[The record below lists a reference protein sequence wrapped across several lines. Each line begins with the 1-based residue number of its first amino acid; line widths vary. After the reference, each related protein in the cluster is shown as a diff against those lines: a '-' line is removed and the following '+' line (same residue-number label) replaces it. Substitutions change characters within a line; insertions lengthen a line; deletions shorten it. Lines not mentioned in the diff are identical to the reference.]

1 MRVPGAWRISAGG
14 VPVPPPPTGAA
25 RCAEIARIRASLP
38 RAASAGPR
46 YVPDSPLWEPY
57 FRHRHAEQLEATN
70 SVVPSGRLNSKGRRR
85 WWGVPGR
92 TLEAVLEY
100 IEGGNTPRL
109 EYPEPPSFSRRRG
122 SSWTPRRMDPPPR
135 ASSSSSGQSTGSP
148 CLRTVKPEPQDTPV
162 SWRTRSSGV
171 RIADSTPA
179 SGRLVLVMPKP
190 EPSLPPEYEEIA
202 RRGFSDED
210 ALRWA
215 SDDYLRDE
223 MVRQRRALEE
233 IAARKRGR
241 EDEHG
246 VVILDSDD
254 DEEDAAGPSNPP
266 HQPGKGCSRDG
277 GRGGG
282 DDDDDGGD
290 YTRFYSLLGM

>member
-1 MRVPGAWRISAGG
+1 MRVPGAWRINAGG

-25 RCAEIARIRASLP
+25 RRAKIALIRASLP
-38 RAASAGPR
+38 RAARKGPR
-46 YVPDSPLWEPY
+46 YVPESPPWEPY
-57 FRHRHAEQLEATN
+57 FRRRHAEQLEATN
-70 SVVPSGRLNSKGRRR
+70 GVVPSGRLNSERQRR

-122 SSWTPRRMDPPPR
+122 SSWTPRRMDPR
-135 ASSSSSGQSTGSP
+135 ASSSSSGRSTGSP
-148 CLRTVKPEPQDTPV
+148 CLRPIKPEPQDMHV
-162 SWRTRSSGV
+162 SRRTRSSGI

-179 SGRLVLVMPKP
+179 SGRLVLVAPKP
-190 EPSLPPEYEEIA
+190 EPSLPPEYEELV

-215 SDDYLRDE
+215 RDDYLRDE

-241 EDEHG
+241 KDKHG

-254 DEEDAAGPSNPP
+254 DEDAAGPSNPP
-266 HQPGKGCSRDG
+266 RQLGKGCSRDS

-282 DDDDDGGD
+282 DDDDDDGD

>member
-1 MRVPGAWRISAGG
+1 MEDQRRRRAGA
-14 VPVPPPPTGAA
+14 PDTTGAA
-25 RCAEIARIRASLP
+25 RHAEIAHIRSSLP
-38 RAASAGPR
+38 RAAREGPR

-57 FRHRHAEQLEATN
+57 FRRRHAEQLEATN
-70 SVVPSGRLNSKGRRR
+70 GAVPSGKHNADGRR

-109 EYPEPPSFSRRRG
+109 EYPAPPTFSRRRG
-122 SSWTPRRMDPPPR
+122 SSWTPRRMERPG
-135 ASSSSSGQSTGSP
+135 ASSSSSGRSSGSP
-148 CLRTVKPEPQDTPV
+148 CLRPVKPEPQDTPV
-162 SWRTRSSGV
+162 SARTCSSSRV
-171 RIADSTPA
+171 RISDSNPP
-179 SGRLVLVMPKP
+179 SGRFVLVEPKP
-190 EPSLPPEYEEIA
+190 EPSLPSEYKEIA

-215 SDDYLRDE
+215 RDDYLRDE
-223 MVRQRRALEE
+223 MVRQRRALKE

-241 EDEHG
+241 EEEHD
-246 VVILDSDD
+246 VVVLDSDD
-254 DEEDAAGPSNPP
+254 DEDAPGPSNPP
-266 HQPGKGCSRDG
+266 RQPGEGCSRDG
-277 GRGGG
+277 GGVGGGG